1 MKIFL
6 ANLCDFMMLLALKER
21 PLLILLY
28 GLMLFVHLKA
38 CLLVMFWSGY
48 VLISFAREVSVF
60 FVVAAKVVGKH
71 AEIDVGI
78 YAWLSVIYGTF
89 VEEGLC

>member
-1 MKIFL
+1 
-6 ANLCDFMMLLALKER
+6 
-21 PLLILLY
+21 
-28 GLMLFVHLKA
+28 
-38 CLLVMFWSGY
+38 MFWSGY

-78 YAWLSVIYGTF
+78 YAWLSVIYRTF
-89 VEEGLC
+89 VEGGLC